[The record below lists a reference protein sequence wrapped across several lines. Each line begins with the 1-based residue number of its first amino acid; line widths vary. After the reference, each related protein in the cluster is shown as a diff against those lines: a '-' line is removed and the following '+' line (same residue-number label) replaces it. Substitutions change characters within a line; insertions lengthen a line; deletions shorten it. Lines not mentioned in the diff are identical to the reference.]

1 MKSKIVLKLGGASL
15 QNLGTLQELV
25 GLIQKLRAKKFDVV
39 LVHGGG
45 PAINQELTRRGIE
58 WQFINGQRQTTPE
71 MMEVIESV
79 LAGKINTMVVD
90 VLKAANIPALSLS
103 GASDHILQCV
113 RSSEELLQVGSVEKV
128 HVEVINEV
136 LGRTDNPISVIAPIG
151 FGRHGEKYNINADW
165 AAVKIAIALKAEQ
178 LIFLTDQNGILDQNK
193 QLIDLATPTL
203 IHDLISR
210 QVISGG
216 MYTKA
221 MTMLAALEAGIQ
233 KVRVLNAGFASQF
246 ADGISLGTLLVD
258 ESSQLTKGVGGCNS
272 ITK

>member
-15 QNLGTLQELV
+15 QNFGTLHELV

-90 VLKAANIPALSLS
+90 VLKAANIPVVSLS
-103 GASDHILQCV
+103 GAAHHILQCV

-136 LGRTDNPISVIAPIG
+136 LGRTENPVSVIAPIG
-151 FGRHGEKYNINADW
+151 FGSHGEKYNINADW
-165 AAVKIAIALKAEQ
+165 AAAKIAIALKAEQ
-178 LIFLTDQNGILDQNK
+178 LIFLTDQNGILDQKK

-246 ADGISLGTLLVD
+246 AEGIRMGTLLVD
-258 ESSQLTKGVGGCNS
+258 ESFQLTKGVGRCNS